1 MFRGSTFA
9 ALVRSSGVVTGVA
22 TGVILG
28 VVTGVLA
35 PPPAAANT
43 ATNDP
48 FVDQISSARTL
59 LAQQRYR
66 EALVCWQAAYELRQH
81 PELLLEIARTQQ
93 RLGMT
98 QESITTFRRFLTA
111 HENASPE
118 TRREAETEIA
128 RLSRLLPPPAV
139 QFVTER
145 AELPYRVITR
155 PHHRGM
161 LAAGWTLFALGYAGA
176 FGTGIAMGASWPGT
190 TGANSSS
197 PSAAA
202 GWTLLIPVLG
212 PVISGIVAPATAS
225 SRYTTTYGLVWTLP
239 LLLAD
244 LPFQVIGTALIIQ
257 GYRTP
262 QKIVTPNLLTSL
274 HVHPYASPSSGGVSL
289 SGSF

>member
-1 MFRGSTFA
+1 MFRGSAFA
-9 ALVRSSGVVTGVA
+9 ALVRSSGVLTGV
-22 TGVILG
+22 L
-28 VVTGVLA
+28 TGVLA
-35 PPPAAANT
+35 PPPAAASGE
-43 ATNDP
+43 ASDP
-48 FVDQISSARTL
+48 FVDQVTSARAL

-66 EALVCWQAAYELRQH
+66 EALISWQAAYELRQH

-98 QESITTFRRFLTA
+98 QEAITTFRRFLTA
-111 HENASPE
+111 HEHANPE
-118 TRREAETEIA
+118 ARREAETEIA

-145 AELPYRVITR
+145 GELPYRVTTR

-176 FGTGIAMGASWPGT
+176 FGTGIAMGSLWPSS
-190 TGANSSS
+190 TGASSSS
-197 PSAAA
+197 PSSAA
-202 GWTLLIPVLG
+202 GWTLLIPVVG
-212 PVISGIVAPATAS
+212 PVISGIIAPATAT
-225 SRYTTTYGLVWTLP
+225 SRYSTTYGLVWTLP

-262 QKIVTPNLLTSL
+262 QKIVTPNFLTSL
-274 HVHPYASPSSGGVSL
+274 QVHPYASPSSGGINL